1 MEEYLTRLL
10 YDIRGAAMEVYNTL
24 GPGLLESVYEKALL
38 RELEIRG
45 IYATSQVPVEI
56 VYKGK
61 VVGNDLRID
70 LLVENEIVV
79 ELKSVEELQRVHYKQ
94 LRTYMQ
100 LLNLPVGLLVNFGE
114 GDFMK
119 GMITLEN
126 KQYIHHED

>member
-1 MEEYLTRLL
+1 MEEHITRLL
-10 YDIRGAAMEVYNTL
+10 YDLRGAAMEVYNTL

-38 RELEIRG
+38 YELEIRG

-70 LLVENEIVV
+70 LLVENEVVV
-79 ELKSVEELQRVHYKQ
+79 ELKSVEEVQRVHYKQ

-100 LLNLPVGLLVNFGE
+100 LLNKPAGLLVNFGE
-114 GDFMK
+114 NDFSK
-119 GMITLEN
+119 GLVSLEN
-126 KQYIHHED
+126 RLYIPHD

>member
-1 MEEYLTRLL
+1 
-10 YDIRGAAMEVYNTL
+10 MEVYNTQ

-38 RELEIRG
+38 YELEIRG

-70 LLVENEIVV
+70 LLVENEVVV
-79 ELKSVEELQRVHYKQ
+79 ELKSVEEIQRVHYKQ

-100 LLNLPVGLLVNFGE
+100 LLNKPAGLLVNFGE
-114 GDFMK
+114 NDFGK
-119 GMITLEN
+119 GLVTLEN
-126 KQYIHHED
+126 KLYIPHD